1 MTYTISQLLNIS
13 LVQMLTYLYA
23 VYWLVMLNN
32 IIFLQHLDAV
42 VLYTESSNSGVRQL
56 TTQKP

>member
-42 VLYTESSNSGVRQL
+42 VPYTESSNSGVRQ
-56 TTQKP
+56 